1 MLVNR
6 VHKPYACRICGN
18 AVGIKVCKCQKAYYC
33 SKNCQKIDWKMHKSD
48 CYQMV
53 EHPKTSGKQMT
64 TAMTS
69 NVQSQPSQQQQSLV
83 TNAQSQEPSV
93 QARRQYDPTPLQYM
107 QQAPD
112 STTTSAPQ
120 SSIEDFE
127 ENLFNSLMY
136 SVDESTEREIL
147 ENLNIS
153 DEILATY
160 SLVADN
166 ASFEDQSISQ
176 PDIAEDQA
184 FGERIFEQIQR
195 RQSYEQK
202 PEYKEARDDLEKELL
217 HFREIN
223 LHEPQQ
229 QLDDSDSSSNASGSM
244 MQLTSNNPKYINH
257 AKLDD
262 HILYK

>member
-6 VHKPYACRICGN
+6 VHKPYACKICGN

-33 SKNCQKIDWKMHKSD
+33 SKNCQKMDWKLHKSD
-48 CYQMV
+48 CYHLV
-53 EHPKTSGKQMT
+53 EHPKPSGKQMS
-64 TAMTS
+64 TAMTTELHS
-69 NVQSQPSQQQQSLV
+69 ESSQQQQNLV
-83 TNAQSQEPSV
+83 TNAQSQEQAA
-93 QARRQYDPTPLQYM
+93 QARRPYDPTPLQYM
-107 QQAPD
+107 QQAPN
-112 STTTSAPQ
+112 STNTSAAQ

-147 ENLNIS
+147 KNLNIS
-153 DEILATY
+153 DEILASY
-160 SLVADN
+160 SLVTEN
-166 ASFEDQSISQ
+166 ASDEDQPNSQ
-176 PDIAEDQA
+176 PDITEDQS

-195 RQSYEQK
+195 RKSYEQK

-229 QLDDSDSSSNASGSM
+229 QLDDSDSSNASSNM
-244 MQLTSNNPKYINH
+244 IQLSSNNPKYINH

>member
-48 CYQMV
+48 CYQIV
-53 EHPKTSGKQMT
+53 DHPKTSGKQMT
-64 TAMTS
+64 EAMAS
-69 NVQSQPSQQQQSLV
+69 KVPSELSQQQNLV
-83 TNAQSQEPSV
+83 MNAQTQESSA

-107 QQAPD
+107 QQAPV
-112 STTTSAPQ
+112 STNTSAPQ

-160 SLVADN
+160 SLVAEN
-166 ASFEDQSISQ
+166 SSFDDQPQ
-176 PDIAEDQA
+176 ADITDDQA
-184 FGERIFEQIQR
+184 FGERIFEQLQR
-195 RQSYEQK
+195 RKSYEQK

-229 QLDDSDSSSNASGSM
+229 QLDDSDSSNASSNM
-244 MQLTSNNPKYINH
+244 MQLSSNNPKYINH